1 MNQVVSGVN
10 PIRATQSYGGFTPTG
25 CSTIGSGGSIGA
37 ATYTLVDIDA
47 ASEI

>member
-1 MNQVVSGVN
+1 MNQVTTGVN
-10 PIRATQSYGGFTPTG
+10 PIRATQSYGGFSPTG
-25 CSTIGSGGSIGA
+25 CATIGAGGSVGA